1 MTRQHAL
8 PRALAVACER
18 SVTVP
23 AVPRRRVM
31 IDHLTVGVSD
41 LARSRDFYARALA
54 PLGFDETN
62 RSDAL
67 PSELEFGSAEKFDF
81 AISTDYGVGAPVH
94 VAFAADSTEQVRAFH
109 AAALAAGGRDNG
121 APGPRPQYGE
131 GYYGAFV
138 LDPDG
143 HNVEAVFHG

>member
-1 MTRQHAL
+1 
-8 PRALAVACER
+8 
-18 SVTVP
+18 
-23 AVPRRRVM
+23 M

-41 LARSRDFYARALA
+41 LARSRDFYERALA

-62 RSDAL
+62 TSDVL
-67 PSELEFGSAEKFDF
+67 PSEIEFGSADKMDF
-81 AISTDYGVGAPVH
+81 AISTDYDVGAPVH
-94 VAFAADSTEQVRAFH
+94 IAFAADSVERVHAFH
-109 AAALAAGGRDNG
+109 TAALAAGGRENG
-121 APGPRPQYGE
+121 APGPRPHYGE